1 MKLNVLE
8 RVTLM
13 GLLPAEGS
21 LVTFRILADLRKT
34 LSFSEKEIKECGI
47 VQKSVLNTVTGKEE
61 GRIFWKKSIDKEITF
76 GEQARII
83 INTALQKA
91 DKEEKVN
98 EGNISLFE
106 KFQPT
111 LEVKK

>member
-13 GLLPAEGS
+13 GLLPAES
-21 LVTFRILADLRKT
+21 NLVTFKILADLRKA

-47 VQKSVLNTVTGKEE
+47 IQKE
-61 GRIFWKKSIDKEITF
+61 GRIFWKKSVDKEITF

-83 INTALQKA
+83 VNTALLKV

-98 EGNISLFE
+98 EGNYSLFE
-106 KFQPT
+106 KFKPV